1 MYIDS
6 HQHFWNYDPERDA
19 WITDQMSAIR
29 RDFAPKDLEALLLK
43 SKIDG
48 CVAVQSDQSENETR
62 FLLSLA
68 EQHNFIKGVVGWVDL
83 FADDLEARLSH
94 FSTFDKFKG
103 IRHIVQDE
111 PIGFMD
117 SAEFQN
123 GIQVLGAFDL
133 TYDILIKPPQLKE
146 AIALVNK
153 FPNQKFVLD
162 HIAKPIISKGMDQ
175 RWATEIK
182 ELAKH
187 PNLYCKVSGMVTETD
202 NFQWKTNDFKEFLY
216 LVTDAFGS
224 DRLMFG
230 SDWPVCLLAASYQ
243 QVHSIITDFYSDST
257 LDKVMGENAVRFYN
271 LKK

>member
-19 WITDQMSAIR
+19 WISDQMSAIQ
-29 RDFAPKDLEALLLK
+29 RDFGPEDLEGLLK
-43 SKIDG
+43 QNKIDG

-62 FLLSLA
+62 FLLSLSD
-68 EQHNFIKGVVGWVDL
+68 QHDFIKGVVGWVDL
-83 FADDLEARLSH
+83 FADDLEERLTH

-111 PIGFMD
+111 PLGFM
-117 SAEFQN
+117 STPEFEN
-123 GIQVLGAFDL
+123 AIRVLGAFDK

-146 AIALVNK
+146 AIVLVNK

-162 HIAKPIISKGMDQ
+162 HIAKPRISEGLDQ
-175 RWATEIK
+175 QWASEIK
-182 ELAKH
+182 QLAKH

-202 NFQWKTNDFKEFLY
+202 DFKWSSGDFSEVLQ
-216 LVTDAFGS
+216 LVTDAFGT
-224 DRLMFG
+224 DRILFG
-230 SDWPVCLLAASYQ
+230 SDWPVCLLAASYKE
-243 QVHSIITDFYSDST
+243 VLSIITDFYSASD

-271 LKK
+271 L